1 MVSLGKLTKK
11 EVNPPLLIYFEI
23 LLHQSLK
30 RRICHLN
37 HIHTTTVLKQRIDNI
52 HVKGFQMKTRTN
64 ATTVCHAVPQ
74 LFVINCLFSSG
85 TTSKASA
92 CVQCQVHMLSV
103 KCTRLLNVSNT
114 ESTRAR
120 APVAGTQ

>member
-1 MVSLGKLTKK
+1 VVSLGKLTKK
-11 EVNPPLLIYFEI
+11 EVNPPLYFEI

-64 ATTVCHAVPQ
+64 ARKQAARKLPAAIAVRMCIIIMEYHNCLSLTVCLVAEPRAKQARVY
-74 LFVINCLFSSG
+74 
-85 TTSKASA
+85 
-92 CVQCQVHMLSV
+92 SV
-103 KCTRLLNVSNT
+103 KSIY
-114 ESTRAR
+114 AF
-120 APVAGTQ
+120 G